1 MLSEKRTSEAG
12 DLCLDPEMGLA
23 YFRLMAPRPIL
34 IAPDPRLKA
43 VSAEISH
50 VDVDIRRLADEMLD
64 SMYAAEGIGLAAIQ
78 IGAPKCVL
86 VMDLARKDGKKE
98 PRVFINPKILWASKQ
113 TAVCEEGCL
122 SVPDIWEEVE
132 RPAQIRAQFL
142 DRDGRL
148 QDLEAE
154 GLLATCLQH
163 EIDHLEGILFVDH
176 LSRLKRSMAL
186 RKLAKAQR
194 LKQAS

>member
-1 MLSEKRTSEAG
+1 MT
-12 DLCLDPEMGLA
+12 
-23 YFRLMAPRPIL
+23 PRPIL

-43 VSAEISH
+43 VSDEIRA
-50 VDVDIRRLADEMLD
+50 VDADIRRLADDMLE
-64 SMYAAEGIGLAAIQ
+64 SMYAADGIGLAAIQ
-78 IGAPKCVL
+78 IGVPKRVL
-86 VMDLARKDGKKE
+86 VMDLARKDGKNE
-98 PRVFINPKILWASKQ
+98 PRVFINPKVLWTSKA
-113 TAVCEEGCL
+113 TAVCQEGCL

-132 RPAQIRAQFL
+132 RPAQIRAQYL

-148 QDLEAE
+148 QSLEAE

-186 RKLAKAQR
+186 KKLAKAQR

>member
-1 MLSEKRTSEAG
+1 
-12 DLCLDPEMGLA
+12 MGLA
-23 YFRLMAPRPIL
+23 YLRLMAARAIL

-43 VSAEISH
+43 VSEEIRA
-50 VDVDIRRLADEMLD
+50 VDADVRRLADDMLE
-64 SMYAAEGIGLAAIQ
+64 SMYAADGIGLAAIQ
-78 IGAPKCVL
+78 IGIPKRVL
-86 VMDLARKDGKKE
+86 VMDLARKDGKNE
-98 PRVFINPKILWASKQ
+98 PRVFINPKILWTSEE
-113 TAVCEEGCL
+113 TAVCQEGCL

-132 RPAQIRAQFL
+132 RPAQIRAEYL
-142 DRDGRL
+142 DREGRP
-148 QDLEAE
+148 QSLEAE

-186 RKLAKAQR
+186 KRLAKAQR